1 MYMQAVVFNVKSI
14 ISQLILRQ
22 RPVISVCKSS
32 NYSSVHLV
40 RGRLRLPLPIR
51 GVYSRTF

>member
-40 RGRLRLPLPIR
+40 RGRLTLPLPIR
-51 GVYSRTF
+51 DVYSRTF